1 MSQTLL
7 SADSGSVLAADS
19 NPLPYYTIRDIAIA
33 ALKDVGVLGIGMSP
47 QNEDLND
54 ALFKLNGMIAQ
65 WRRKRWLNYHLLD
78 LSVVAT
84 GATSYPI
91 GPVGP
96 LAQTGAIYMPSRPDK
111 LEAAYV
117 RQLILAGNAPN
128 AGPVDYPLTLI
139 QSYEEYSRIALKS
152 LVSFPRRIFYD
163 SGFPIGTLYPWPVP
177 QANIYELHVLIK
189 QTLSQYGSINAQVI
203 LPEEYV
209 PALHWNLVL
218 RLAPGYKQPLDPTV
232 AALAKDALNVLRMG
246 NTQIGQLKMPVNL
259 HRTGVYNPYSDQ
271 IL

>member
-1 MSQTLL
+1 MSHTLL

-152 LVSFPRRIFYD
+152 LVSFHRTFYFKRSMHCRDFLNYISFFYRPYRVLWSRRYK
-163 SGFPIGTLYPWPVP
+163 SQTPITVL
-177 QANIYELHVLIK
+177 QANITDCK
-189 QTLSQYGSINAQVI
+189 
-203 LPEEYV
+203 
-209 PALHWNLVL
+209 
-218 RLAPGYKQPLDPTV
+218 
-232 AALAKDALNVLRMG
+232 
-246 NTQIGQLKMPVNL
+246 
-259 HRTGVYNPYSDQ
+259 
-271 IL
+271 